1 MAHPAPSLEKPAKA
15 REPSELPPRSAQF
28 KRNTPDLKVA
38 AETAASTPP
47 QGQDAEPARPRPGM
61 GPSTS
66 SLHLSHHR
74 AMNEPPCPVGG
85 GGGGW
90 RAGPHTTPALRS
102 PESAIVEWGWLG
114 HGLAGYL
121 LLLQASLAGSG
132 PTSVSCVLS
141 LLLPG
146 TGRGRGGWRGLGRA
160 RASPRVG
167 GREGEGPRTGLRE
180 VGGGGSGHCGGEG
193 PSPAPLDG
201 GPAAGSGSLST
212 SERAKRRGRGAS
224 GRVGVSSVD
233 GVGVGV
239 AGTTDS
245 RGPPPPG
252 AGKDRRGE
260 AAGGRSS
267 EAEPS
272 GKPVWRGGKEPPGPR
287 APGGQVDL
295 TFGAG
300 VPEAPNPR
308 RQETPSFQQGP
319 APRLAGRVR
328 GGAAADH
335 APLQVARGQVG
346 RVCLHPGPSFAL
358 PAAQGRAG
366 ARKSPCGQSGRDD
379 GVPRAPGAPKL
390 QLRKQEAEISLFMTW
405 QRQFNISSSHKIGI
419 ALFT

>member
-1 MAHPAPSLEKPAKA
+1 ME
-15 REPSELPPRSAQF
+15 
-28 KRNTPDLKVA
+28 RN
-38 AETAASTPP
+38 E
-47 QGQDAEPARPRPGM
+47 
-61 GPSTS
+61 
-66 SLHLSHHR
+66 
-74 AMNEPPCPVGG
+74 
-85 GGGGW
+85 
-90 RAGPHTTPALRS
+90 
-102 PESAIVEWGWLG
+102 
-114 HGLAGYL
+114 
-121 LLLQASLAGSG
+121 
-132 PTSVSCVLS
+132 
-141 LLLPG
+141 
-146 TGRGRGGWRGLGRA
+146 GR
-160 RASPRVG
+160 
-167 GREGEGPRTGLRE
+167 
-180 VGGGGSGHCGGEG
+180 

-405 QRQFNISSSHKIGI
+405 QRQFNLSSSHKIGI